1 MKWTEKEI
9 AILVEGWEAGVTC
22 GQIAIA
28 LGTRTRNAVIG
39 RAHRMGLSERAS
51 PIKDINVEVVMEVQ
65 RLAIKGLKIKEIM
78 AQTGAGRT
86 TVIKYRRRLREQ
98 GLVEGRKG
106 YDPKFCQWIPGE
118 PCGFN
123 TIYCVRRAIPEA
135 SYCDEHEKLA
145 HRPFPSEKY
154 LARQRA
160 HFENLQH
167 KRKRKPGAL
176 TLLHR

>member
-1 MKWTEKEI
+1 MIWTEKEI

-51 PIKDINVEVVMEVQ
+51 PIKDVDIEVIMEVQ

-118 PCGFN
+118 PDGAG
-123 TIYCVRRAIPEA
+123 TIYCVRKAIDES
-135 SYCDEHEKLA
+135 SYCNEHEELT
-145 HRPFPSEKY
+145 HRRPSTPEEK
-154 LARQRA
+154 ARWAAMQ
-160 HFENLQH
+160 Q
-167 KRKRKPGAL
+167 KRKYKPGAL
-176 TLLHR
+176 TLLHK